1 MAHAPSQEQ
10 VSQLRK
16 QSRDAD
22 SKKRRTQKKQGK
34 DFINHGQ
41 GVMPESAWQDL
52 PGKKTENNE
61 EVQ

>member
-1 MAHAPSQEQ
+1 MAQVPSQEQ

-34 DFINHGQ
+34 DFVNHGQ
-41 GVMPESAWQDL
+41 GVIPESVWQNL
-52 PGKKTENNE
+52 PGKKPENAE